1 LPHIPLFEPFAAG
14 LAAIYGVVGSY
25 GVAIILLT
33 IVVRAIL
40 LPLSIKQTKSM
51 REMQRI
57 QPEVKKL
64 QAKYKGDRQKV
75 NEAMMAL
82 YKEHGVN
89 PFGGCL
95 PLLMQFPVL
104 IALYRVIRAPL
115 AYLGY
120 TNLSKV
126 VTSTHWVINH
136 SAHGIFSVA
145 QNSALAKGLQQVPIE
160 VNRFLGLRLDCGA
173 VYALRGER
181 SPTLPDSTYPVCGH
195 GVVSALPYLVLVL
208 LMGVTTWYQ
217 QKQMQGTKGAAT
229 DPQQQQMQMFTKFM
243 PVMLMFFAFSF
254 PIGVVFYW
262 LTTNVLT
269 ILQQQFILGKVT
281 VGAAPAGAASSALA
295 DGSSKGPAKLAKKPP
310 PKTTPGKTIS
320 GKAVPPPKTT
330 PGKTIS
336 GKAVPPGK
344 AVPGNGAPPGGARSQ
359 ASKNKKKKK

>member
-1 LPHIPLFEPFAAG
+1 VPHIPLFEPFAAG
-14 LAAIYGVVGSY
+14 LAAIYGLVGSY
-25 GVAIILLT
+25 GLAIVLLT

-64 QAKYKGDRQKV
+64 QAKYKGDRQKL
-75 NEAMMAL
+75 NENMMAL

-104 IALYRVIRAPL
+104 IALYRVIREPL
-115 AYLGY
+115 AFLGY

-126 VTSTHWVINH
+126 ATASHWVVNQ
-136 SAHGIFSVA
+136 SAHGIYAVA
-145 QNSALAKGLQQVPIE
+145 QNSALAKGLQRTPIA
-160 VNRFLGLRLDCGA
+160 VNDFLGLRLDCGA
-173 VYALRGER
+173 SNALTGVR
-181 SPTLPDSTYPVCGH
+181 SPTLPDPQYPVCGH

-208 LMGVTTWYQ
+208 LMGVSTWYQ
-217 QKQMQGTKGAAT
+217 QKQMQGTKGAPT
-229 DPQQQQMQMFTKFM
+229 DPQQKQMQMFTRFM
-243 PVMLMFFAFSF
+243 PAMLMVFAYSF

-281 VGAAPAGAASSALA
+281 LGPSPAGAVSASA
-295 DGSSKGPAKLAKKPP
+295 DGGDKSPSKLTTKPP
-310 PKTTPGKTIS
+310 PKAAP
-320 GKAVPPPKTT
+320 GKAVPGKAA
-330 PGKTIS
+330 PGKS
-336 GKAVPPGK
+336 
-344 AVPGNGAPPGGARSQ
+344 VPGNGAPPRPARSPQ
-359 ASKNKKKKK
+359 ANKKKKKK

>member
-1 LPHIPLFEPFAAG
+1 VPHIPLFEPFAAG
-14 LAAIYGVVGSY
+14 LAAIYGVIGSY

-33 IVVRAIL
+33 IVVRVIL
-40 LPLSIKQTKSM
+40 LPLSIKQTRSM

-64 QAKYKGDRQKV
+64 QAKYKGDRQKL
-75 NEAMMAL
+75 NEMMMAL

-120 TNLSKV
+120 TNLSTV
-126 VTSTHWVINH
+126 QTATHWVVNH
-136 SAHGIFSVA
+136 SAQGIFSVA
-145 QNSALAKGLQQVPIE
+145 QGSALAKGLQQMPIE
-160 VNRFLGLRLDCGA
+160 VNKFLGLRLDCGA
-173 VYALRGER
+173 SYALTGQR
-181 SPTLPDSTYPVCGH
+181 SPTLPDQQYAVCGH

-208 LMGVTTWYQ
+208 LMGITTWYQ
-217 QKQMQGTKGAAT
+217 QKQMTATKGAAS

-243 PVMLMFFAFSF
+243 PFLLMVFAYTF

-262 LTTNVLT
+262 LTTNILT

-281 VGAAPAGAASSALA
+281 VGPLPATASGAT
-295 DGSSKGPAKLAKKPP
+295 DGTTKGGPAKLAKKPP
-310 PKTTPGKTIS
+310 PKP
-320 GKAVPPPKTT
+320 A
-330 PGKTIS
+330 
-336 GKAVPPGK
+336 PGK
-344 AVPGNGAPPGGARSQ
+344 AVPGNGAPPRPARSQ
-359 ASKNKKKKK
+359 ANRSQANKKKKKK

>member
-1 LPHIPLFEPFAAG
+1 VPHIPLFEPFAAG
-14 LAAIYGVVGSY
+14 LAAIYGVIGSY

-33 IVVRAIL
+33 VVVRAIL

-64 QAKYKGDRQKV
+64 QAKYKGDRQKL
-75 NEAMMAL
+75 NEEMMAL

-95 PLLMQFPVL
+95 PLVMQFPVL

-120 TNLSKV
+120 KNLSGV
-126 VTSTHWVINH
+126 QTATHWVVNH
-136 SAHGIFSVA
+136 SVHGIYSVA
-145 QNSALAKGLQQVPIE
+145 QASALAKGLQQIPVE

-181 SPTLPDSTYPVCGH
+181 SPTLPDPRYPVCGH
-195 GVVSALPYLVLVL
+195 GLVSALPYLVLVV

-217 QKQMQGTKGAAT
+217 QKQMQGAQGAAAK
-229 DPQQQQMQMFTKFM
+229 DPQQQQMQMFTRFM
-243 PVMLMFFAFSF
+243 PALLMFFAFSF

-281 VGAAPAGAASSALA
+281 IKPSPAGAGTVAL
-295 DGSSKGPAKLAKKPP
+295 DGGPKPAPGKLAKKPP
-310 PKTTPGKTIS
+310 PKPKPATGKATPGKT
-320 GKAVPPPKTT
+320 V
-330 PGKTIS
+330 PGK
-336 GKAVPPGK
+336 PMPGK
-344 AVPGNGAPPGGARSQ
+344 AVPGNGAPDRPARSQ
-359 ASKNKKKKK
+359 ANRKKKKK

>member
-1 LPHIPLFEPFAAG
+1 VPHIPLFEPFAAG
-14 LAAIYGVVGSY
+14 LAAIYSVIGSY
-25 GVAIILLT
+25 GVAIVLLT

-64 QAKYKGDRQKV
+64 QAKYKGDRQKM

-104 IALYRVIRAPL
+104 IALYRVIRSPL
-115 AYLGY
+115 AFLGY

-126 VTSTHWVINH
+126 TTATHWVVNH
-136 SAHGIFSVA
+136 SAHGIYAVA
-145 QNSALAKGLQQVPIE
+145 QNSALAKGLQQIPVQI
-160 VNRFLGLRLDCGA
+160 NNFIGLRLDCGA

-181 SPTLPDSTYPVCGH
+181 SPTLPDPRYPVCGH

-208 LMGVTTWYQ
+208 LMGLSTWYQ
-217 QKQMQGTKGAAT
+217 QKQMQGTKGQAT
-229 DPQQQQMQMFTKFM
+229 ETQQQQQMQMMTRFM
-243 PVMLMFFAFSF
+243 PVVLMFFAFSF

-281 VGAAPAGAASSALA
+281 PGAVPPKAAPAAQ
-295 DGSSKGPAKLAKKPP
+295 DGTAKPGPAKLAKKPP
-310 PKTTPGKTIS
+310 PKT
-320 GKAVPPPKTT
+320 
-330 PGKTIS
+330 
-336 GKAVPPGK
+336 PPGK
-344 AVPGNGAPPGGARSQ
+344 PIPGNGAPQSGARSQ
-359 ASKNKKKKK
+359 ANKKKKKK

>member
-1 LPHIPLFEPFAAG
+1 VPHIPLFEPFAAG
-14 LAAIYGVVGSY
+14 LAAIYGVIGSY
-25 GVAIILLT
+25 GVAIVLLT
-33 IVVRAIL
+33 IVVRAVL

-64 QAKYKGDRQKV
+64 QAKYKGDRQKL
-75 NEAMMAL
+75 NEEMMAL

-120 TNLSKV
+120 KNLSPV
-126 VTSTHWVINH
+126 QTATHWVVNN
-136 SAHGIFSVA
+136 SVHGIYSVA
-145 QNSALAKGLQQVPIE
+145 QGSALAKALHLHAIS
-160 VNRFLGLRLDCGA
+160 VNQFLGLRLDCGA

-181 SPTLPDSTYPVCGH
+181 SPTLPDTHYPVCGH
-195 GVVSALPYLVLVL
+195 GLVSALPYLVLVL

-217 QKQMQGTKGAAT
+217 QKQMQATQGAAK
-229 DPQQQQMQMFTKFM
+229 DPQQQQMQMFTRFM
-243 PVMLMFFAFSF
+243 PAMLMFFAFSF

-269 ILQQQFILGKVT
+269 ILQQQFILGKVSIKPS
-281 VGAAPAGAASSALA
+281 PAGAGAVAL
-295 DGSSKGPAKLAKKPP
+295 DGNAKPGPVKLAKKPP
-310 PKTTPGKTIS
+310 PKPATGKAAPGKKTPGKS
-320 GKAVPPPKTT
+320 VPGKA
-330 PGKTIS
+330 IQ
-336 GKAVPPGK
+336 GK
-344 AVPGNGAPPGGARSQ
+344 AVPGNGAPDRPASSQ
-359 ASKNKKKKK
+359 ANRKKKKK

>member
-1 LPHIPLFEPFAAG
+1 VPHIPLFEPFAAG
-14 LAAIYGVVGSY
+14 LAAVYGVIGSY
-25 GVAIILLT
+25 GVAIIVVT
-33 IVVRAIL
+33 IVVRVIL

-64 QAKYKGDRQKV
+64 QAKYKGDRQKM

-120 TNLSKV
+120 TNTSKV
-126 VTSTHWVINH
+126 ETATHWVINH
-136 SAHGIFSVA
+136 SAHGIFSIA

-160 VNRFLGLRLDCGA
+160 VNKFLGLRLDCGA

-181 SPTLPDSTYPVCGH
+181 SPTLPDSIYPVCGH

-208 LMGVTTWYQ
+208 LMGVSTWYQ

-281 VGAAPAGAASSALA
+281 IGASPAGAPPVAG
-295 DGSSKGPAKLAKKPP
+295 DGPAKGPAKLAKKPP
-310 PKTTPGKTIS
+310 PKGTT
-320 GKAVPPPKTT
+320 GKAVP
-330 PGKTIS
+330 GKT
-336 GKAVPPGK
+336 VPGK
-344 AVPGNGAPPGGARSQ
+344 AVPGKAVPGKAVPGKAVPDNGAPPGAARS
-359 ASKNKKKKK
+359 AANKNKKKKK

>member
-14 LAAIYGVVGSY
+14 LAAIYGVIGSY

-64 QAKYKGDRQKV
+64 QSKYKGDRQKM

-104 IALYRVIRAPL
+104 IALYRVIREPL
-115 AYLGY
+115 AFLGY

-126 VTSTHWVINH
+126 TTATHWVVDH
-136 SAHGIFSVA
+136 SAHGIYSIA
-145 QNSALAKGLQQVPIE
+145 QNSALAKGLQQIPVSI
-160 VNRFLGLRLDCGA
+160 NNFLGLRLDCGA
-173 VYALRGER
+173 IYALRGQR
-181 SPTLPDSTYPVCGH
+181 SPTLPDLRYPVCGH
-195 GVVSALPYLVLVL
+195 GLLSALPYLVLVVF
-208 LMGVTTWYQ
+208 MGVSTWYQ
-217 QKQMQGTKGAAT
+217 QKQMQGTKGPAADT
-229 DPQQQQMQMFTKFM
+229 PQQQQMQMFTRFM
-243 PVMLMFFAFSF
+243 PAVLMFFAFSF

-269 ILQQQFILGKVT
+269 ILQQQFILGKVGT
-281 VGAAPAGAASSALA
+281 GPAASGTPPAA
-295 DGSSKGPAKLAKKPP
+295 RDGTVKPGPAKLAKKPP
-310 PKTTPGKTIS
+310 PKTPPGKTL
-320 GKAVPPPKTT
+320 
-330 PGKTIS
+330 
-336 GKAVPPGK
+336 
-344 AVPGNGAPPGGARSQ
+344 PGNGAPQRGARSQ
-359 ASKNKKKKK
+359 ANRKKKKK

>member
-1 LPHIPLFEPFAAG
+1 MPHIPLFEPFAAG
-14 LAAIYGVVGSY
+14 LASIYGVVGNY

-33 IVVRAIL
+33 IVVRVIL
-40 LPLSIKQTKSM
+40 LPLSIKQTNSM

-64 QAKYKGDRQKV
+64 QAKYKGDRQKM

-126 VTSTHWVINH
+126 DTATQWVINK
-136 SAHGIFSVA
+136 SAHGIFSIA
-145 QNSALAKGLQQVPIE
+145 QNSALAKGLQRVPIT
-160 VNRFLGLRLDCGA
+160 VNDFLGLRLDCGA
-173 VYALRGER
+173 VNALQGSR
-181 SPTLPDSTYPVCGH
+181 SPTLPDSNYPVCGH
-195 GVVSALPYLVLVL
+195 GLVSALPYLVLVL
-208 LMGVTTWYQ
+208 LMGVSTWYQ
-217 QKQMQGTKGAAT
+217 QKQMQATKGAAT

-243 PVMLMFFAFSF
+243 PVMLMFFAFGF

-269 ILQQQFILGKVT
+269 ILQQQFILGKVAT
-281 VGAAPAGAASSALA
+281 SPAPPKASPARNDGGTTTAA
-295 DGSSKGPAKLAKKPP
+295 GPGKLAKKPP
-310 PKTTPGKTIS
+310 PK
-320 GKAVPPPKTT
+320 A
-330 PGKTIS
+330 
-336 GKAVPPGK
+336 A
-344 AVPGNGAPPGGARSQ
+344 PGNGAAARPMRSQ
-359 ASKNKKKKK
+359 ANKKKKKK

>member
-1 LPHIPLFEPFAAG
+1 MPHIPLFEPFAAG
-14 LAAIYGVVGSY
+14 LAAIYGVIGSY
-25 GVAIILLT
+25 GIAIVLLT

-64 QAKYKGDRQKV
+64 QAKYKGDRQKL
-75 NEAMMAL
+75 NEEMMAL

-115 AYLGY
+115 AFLGY

-126 VTSTHWVINH
+126 DTATHWVVNH
-136 SAHGIFSVA
+136 SAHGIYSIA

-160 VNRFLGLRLDCGA
+160 INKFLGLRLDCGA
-173 VYALRGER
+173 VYALRGQR
-181 SPTLPDSTYPVCGH
+181 SPTLPDLRYPVCGH
-195 GVVSALPYLVLVL
+195 GLVSALPYLVLVL
-208 LMGVTTWYQ
+208 LMGLSTWYQ
-217 QKQMQGTKGAAT
+217 QKQMQAT
-229 DPQQQQMQMFTKFM
+229 QSASQDPQQKQMQMFTRFM
-243 PVMLMFFAFSF
+243 PFMLMFFAFSF

-281 VGAAPAGAASSALA
+281 VKPSAAGSVSGFKDGGPKSGPAKP
-295 DGSSKGPAKLAKKPP
+295 GSGAKLAKKPP
-310 PKTTPGKTIS
+310 PKAVP
-320 GKAVPPPKTT
+320 GKAVP
-330 PGKTIS
+330 
-336 GKAVPPGK
+336 GKAVPGKASPGK
-344 AVPGNGAPPGGARSQ
+344 AVPGNGAAQVPNPQ
-359 ASKNKKKKK
+359 ANRKKKKK

>member
-1 LPHIPLFEPFAAG
+1 MPHIPLFEPFAAG
-14 LAAIYGVVGSY
+14 LAAIYGVIGSY

-33 IVVRAIL
+33 IVVRIIL

-64 QAKYKGDRQKV
+64 QAKYKGDRQKM

-120 TNLSKV
+120 TNLSAV
-126 VTSTHWVINH
+126 QTATHWVVNH
-136 SAHGIFSVA
+136 SAHGIYSIA
-145 QNSALAKGLQQVPIE
+145 QGSALAKGLQNVPIE
-160 VNRFLGLRLDCGA
+160 VNKFLGLRLDCGA

-181 SPTLPDSTYPVCGH
+181 SPTLPDAHYPVCGH

-217 QKQMQGTKGAAT
+217 QKQMTATKGATT

-243 PVMLMFFAFSF
+243 PAMLMLFAFSF

-281 VGAAPAGAASSALA
+281 VGPLPAGAASALT
-295 DGSSKGPAKLAKKPP
+295 DGSSKGPGKVAKKPP
-310 PKTTPGKTIS
+310 PKPAS
-320 GKAVPPPKTT
+320 GKAVP
-330 PGKTIS
+330 
-336 GKAVPPGK
+336 GKAVPGKGVPGK
-344 AVPGNGAPPGGARSQ
+344 AVPGNGAPPRPARSQ
-359 ASKNKKKKK
+359 ANKKKKRK